1 MTYTLFRL
9 LSHSTVSPT
18 LDSNYTRTFSIFRLF
33 STSPAVNHVLNSPG
47 QNSVL
52 FGILIFTTVYIKFYT
67 TNIKTANRVQAL
79 SYVYTLRLI
88 GLISY
93 SGECYLINGSL
104 TKAHRNLLTNAFCY
118 LRVYITCT
126 KIRNR
131 PD

>member
-1 MTYTLFRL
+1 MTYTLL
-9 LSHSTVSPT
+9 CHSTVSPT

-33 STSPAVNHVLNSPG
+33 STSPAVIHDLNSPG

-52 FGILIFTTVYIKFYT
+52 FDILIFTTVYIQFNT

-88 GLISY
+88 GPISY
-93 SGECYLINGSL
+93 PGECDLINGSP

-118 LRVYITCT
+118 LRVYITCI